1 VKILLLHPGGLGDCL
16 LSLPAIRL
24 LRERFPAAELTV
36 AGNLDHLGAI
46 LSGYAERVI
55 SLSSLPLHHLYSA
68 APLPREEVHFWRSF
82 DRIVSWTGSG
92 NPEFVRKLKEIHPH
106 ACIAPWKPERG
117 ETRHVS
123 QLFADSIEP
132 VIHLGRPVEPAAVFL
147 NQALRKEGMLWLAQR
162 GCENMDSLTALHP
175 GAGSKAKRWPL
186 KQFAHIARHFVFKEK
201 RKLLVIEGP
210 AETGLAKQ
218 ITGGLPANSSIPAE
232 SLPLGLLAAVV
243 EQCRLFIGNDS
254 GIAHLAAALQVPSV
268 VLFGPTLPRHWAP
281 LGRHVRVLRNPQG
294 CEGCAHGAA
303 VHTCL
308 ENITVQDVIR
318 SSVVPQ
324 IRASRSPSP

>member
-1 VKILLLHPGGLGDCL
+1 MKILLLHPGGLGDCI
-16 LSLPAIRL
+16 LSLPAVRL
-24 LRERFPAAELTV
+24 LRARFPSAEVTV

-55 SLSSLPLHHLYSA
+55 SLSSLPLHHLYSSG
-68 APLPREEVHFWRSF
+68 PLPPEEVHFWLSF
-82 DRIVSWTGSG
+82 DPIVSWTGSG
-92 NPEFVRKLKEIHPH
+92 NPEYVRKIKEIHPH
-106 ACIAPWKPERG
+106 AFVASWKPERD

-123 QLFADSIEP
+123 QLFADSIES
-132 VIHLGRPVEPAAVFL
+132 VIHSGGPVEPAAVFL

-162 GCENMDSLTALHP
+162 GWENMDSLTALHP
-175 GAGSKAKRWPL
+175 GAGSAAKRWPL
-186 KQFAHIARHFVFKEK
+186 NRFTDLALHYVLKEK

-218 ITGGLPANSSIPAE
+218 ITGGLPANSAILAE
-232 SLPLGLLAAVV
+232 LLPLGLLAAVV

-294 CEGCAHGAA
+294 CEGCARG
-303 VHTCL
+303 VQTHTCL
-308 ENITVQDVIR
+308 ENITVQDVIQN
-318 SSVVPQ
+318 SLALQ
-324 IRASRSPSP
+324 IRHA